1 MRKSKASKGYTV
13 KETAPGHLSITCD
26 QSGKEYTRS
35 NKLGM
40 FCDAKPCICEQESKK
55 FEKVYDGLM
64 KSKPSESPDAFIDK
78 FMKMRD
84 LF

>member
-1 MRKSKASKGYTV
+1 MRKPKVSKGYSV

-26 QSGKEYTRS
+26 QSGRSYTRS
-35 NKLGM
+35 NHLCM
-40 FCDAKPCICEQESKK
+40 FCDAAVCECEQESKK

-64 KSKPSESPDAFIDK
+64 KSKPSDSPDDFLEK
-78 FMKMRD
+78 LMGMRD